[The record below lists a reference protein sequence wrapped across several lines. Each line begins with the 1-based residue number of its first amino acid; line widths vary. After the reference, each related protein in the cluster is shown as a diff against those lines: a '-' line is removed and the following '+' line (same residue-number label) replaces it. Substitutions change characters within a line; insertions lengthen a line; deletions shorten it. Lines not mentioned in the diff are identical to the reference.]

1 MIIVSTSF
9 SKSCLQN
16 VFQPQENEK
25 QAFSNSSGLKSIL
38 EKLRFRD
45 GLVSTV
51 GLTVEV
57 RLRFRIVPA

>member
-1 MIIVSTSF
+1 MNIVSTSF

-45 GLVSTV
+45 GLVWTV
-51 GLTVEV
+51 DLTVEV

>member
-1 MIIVSTSF
+1 MIIVSSSF

-16 VFQPQENEK
+16 VFQPQESEK
-25 QAFSNSSGLKSIL
+25 PAFSNTSGLKSIL

-45 GLVSTV
+45 GLVWTL
-51 GLTVEV
+51 GLAVEV